1 MSALS
6 APAKWFGG
14 LSGWVDDRMNPIV
27 VKELRQAVNSRLVV
41 GVLTLLLS
49 VLWLILL
56 LYLLD
61 YDPRGGLDT
70 SAGAELFSVF
80 QGVLLATC
88 MLFVPVYVGVRL
100 AAERASA
107 TADLLYVTTIRPSS
121 IVWGKLLAGMVVTVL
136 VFSACA
142 PFMIVT
148 YLMRGIDLPTILLV
162 LGLDA
167 LVVLAATQLAIFV
180 ATLPVGWPVK
190 ALLGLV
196 VLGASMGLYGGLTAF
211 VTGTLL
217 FLGVGSMLSDPDFLM
232 GLASVSG
239 AWLALVLLVFFL
251 AVALVSPAASN
262 RALPVRVYITVMWL
276 GTLVL
281 FTSWCVWSS
290 ATEPLVI
297 WVTGALVLLVCAAVV
312 SVSEREEPGPRLR
325 RSIPR
330 RAWLRLPAFF
340 FYSGAG
346 GGLVWVG
353 LLMLL
358 TVLVAWGL
366 TSYLDETLF
375 GGSSWGDAFDDE
387 WAGRTG
393 AMLAWWMGYLLAG
406 VLLSRRLIRF
416 KQGDTATGVI
426 GLLLM
431 TLGSLVPL
439 GIAVATDPYRWD
451 IDSWYWMLL
460 NPMSPVMCDR
470 GDWRGDYGEIT
481 RVLAYVVLGFMVLL
495 NLPWLAKQVR
505 QFRPPAEAGAGAAV
519 ATGPGDGV
527 SAAPETPAEEV
538 AEGRGDG

>member
-1 MSALS
+1 
-6 APAKWFGG
+6 
-14 LSGWVDDRMNPIV
+14 MNPIV

-41 GVLTLLLS
+41 GVLTLMLA
-49 VLWLILL
+49 VLWLIMMIA
-56 LYLLD
+56 LLD

-121 IVWGKLLAGMVVTVL
+121 VVWGKLLAGMVVTVL

-167 LVVLAATQLAIFV
+167 LVVLASTMLAIFV

-190 ALLGLV
+190 ALLGFV
-196 VLGASMGLYGGLTAF
+196 VLGASVGLYTGLTAF
-211 VTGTLL
+211 VAGTLL

-232 GLASVSG
+232 GLASAVGSWIAAVG
-239 AWLALVLLVFFL
+239 LVFFL

-262 RALPVRVYITVMWL
+262 RALPVRVYITVMWA
-276 GTLVL
+276 GTLGL
-281 FTSWCVWSS
+281 FVYLCWWSG
-290 ATEPLVI
+290 ATEPLVA
-297 WVTGALVLLVCAAVV
+297 WVVGSLLLLGLASVV

-330 RAWLRLPAFF
+330 SGLLRVPAFLF
-340 FYSGAG
+340 FSGAG
-346 GGLVWVG
+346 GGLLWVS
-353 LLMLL
+353 LLMVL
-358 TVLVAWGL
+358 TVVGGWWL
-366 TSYLDETLF
+366 TMVLEEAIWAA
-375 GGSSWGDAFDDE
+375 GGSTWDGFDDE
-387 WAGRTG
+387 SLARTG
-393 AMLAWWMGYLLAG
+393 AMLAWLLAYLLAG
-406 VLLSRRLIRF
+406 VLLSRRLVRF
-416 KQGDTATGVI
+416 KQGDTATGVVA
-426 GLLLM
+426 LLLM

-439 GIAVATDPYRWD
+439 AIAFAADPQRWD

-460 NPMSPVMCDR
+460 NPLSPVLCDN
-470 GDWRGDYGEIT
+470 GDWRGDYGQVT
-481 RVLAYVVLGFMVLL
+481 RVLSYLSLGVMVLF
-495 NLPWLAKQVR
+495 NLPWFAKQVR
-505 QFRPPAEAGAGAAV
+505 QFRPPPPPEETSA
-519 ATGPGDGV
+519 GDGV
-527 SAAPETPAEEV
+527 DGGAARGLTVAASKAEVESRGEGEV
-538 AEGRGDG
+538 KGDG